1 MKNSLQAPPN
11 PVPYPVPSNFIPYAH
26 QSLDAADI
34 EAMCEILRS
43 DWLTTGPSVRKF
55 EQTIAAFTGET
66 PHAVAVSSGT
76 AGLHAAMFALGIKPG
91 DEVIVP
97 PMTFAATANCVLYQ
111 GGTPVF
117 ADVDP
122 DTLLIDPGEVEKKIT
137 SKTQAIIGVDYAG
150 QPCDWDALREIAGRR
165 GLATVADSCHALGAE
180 YKGRKTGTLADMTVF
195 SFHPVKHITTG
206 EGGMVLTHDAKLAE
220 RLRLFRNHGI
230 ASDGRQREEQGV
242 WSYEMTE
249 LGFNYRIT
257 DFQSALGI
265 SQMAKLPGFLKRR
278 RGIAALYDRVF
289 FGTADIRPLHVRA
302 DVFHGYHLYV
312 VRVPAETRTAIFSKL
327 RQNGI
332 GTNVH
337 YIPVHLH
344 PYYRKRLDTGFGLCP
359 VAEDSCREILSIPMH
374 ACMSDADVDHVISRL
389 QIAVK
394 EAGG

>member
-1 MKNSLQAPPN
+1 MQT
-11 PVPYPVPSNFIPYAH
+11 
-26 QSLDAADI
+26 
-34 EAMCEILRS
+34 

-55 EQTIAAFTGET
+55 EETIALFAGGV

-76 AGLHAAMFALGIKPG
+76 AGLHSAMFALGIQPG

-111 GGTPVF
+111 GGMPVF

-122 DTLLIDPGEVEKKIT
+122 GTLLIDPEKVENKIT
-137 SKTQAIIGVDYAG
+137 SKTRAIIGVDYAG
-150 QPCDWDALREIAGRR
+150 HPCDWDALRDIADRNH
-165 GLATVADSCHALGAE
+165 LALVADSCHALGAE

-206 EGGMVLTHDAKLAE
+206 EGGMVLTHSAVLDN

-230 ASDGRQREEQGV
+230 ASDSHQREQQGV
-242 WSYEMTE
+242 WHYEMTD

-265 SQMAKLPGFLKRR
+265 SQLAKLPEFLKRR
-278 RGIAALYDRVF
+278 REIAARYDAAFSDV
-289 FGTADIRPLHVRA
+289 LHVRPL
-302 DVFHGYHLYV
+302 DVQGEIRHAYHLYV
-312 VRVPAETRTAIFSKL
+312 VRVPAEARTSIFLKL
-327 RQNGI
+327 RQEGV

-344 PYYRKRLDTGFGLCP
+344 PYYRQRLGTGPGLCP
-359 VAEDSCREILSIPMH
+359 VAEDAYKEILSIPIY
-374 ACMSDADVDHVISRL
+374 AQMSDAEIDHVISRL
-389 QIAVK
+389 SVAVQ
-394 EAGG
+394 EARG